1 MKKDPL
7 LGELPVFV
15 WPGGK
20 SPTSRLFMGLMT
32 KGKGAAGLWS
42 LWKGRPAIDKLIM
55 AQSVQIDEAK
65 RIKMLRKIAAMTHA
79 DPHHT
84 ALFGMEQIYALSNRI
99 DFEWA
104 PNIAGYP
111 RNLWDI
117 KMLK

>member
-1 MKKDPL
+1 
-7 LGELPVFV
+7 
-15 WPGGK
+15 
-20 SPTSRLFMGLMT
+20 
-32 KGKGAAGLWS
+32 
-42 LWKGRPAIDKLIM
+42 
-55 AQSVQIDEAK
+55 
-65 RIKMLRKIAAMTHA
+65 MTHD
-79 DPHHT
+79 DPSGV